1 MSVKPMLGDWE
12 IPRVSHIQ
20 TLEKRALTR
29 MNIPGLPS
37 GNYQR
42 LPQMPT
48 RIFIS
53 GSVFGDE
60 KQVEF
65 LEQVREQYL
74 AGDPLTFVAD
84 ILTGTEVQYVLIEEL
99 NIDVNAQQPDQT
111 SYKMILTESPP
122 PPPPGGLLDGIDTGL
137 LDDAGNLLDSV
148 TGALDALD
156 ALGSVP
162 DIGDP
167 TGPLTGALDEVE
179 DTMSQLNDVTSAITD
194 LFGAS

>member
-48 RIFIS
+48 RISIS

-60 KQVEF
+60 NQVEF

-74 AGDPLTFVAD
+74 AGNPLTFVAD

-99 NIDVNAQQPDQT
+99 SIDVNAQQPDQT